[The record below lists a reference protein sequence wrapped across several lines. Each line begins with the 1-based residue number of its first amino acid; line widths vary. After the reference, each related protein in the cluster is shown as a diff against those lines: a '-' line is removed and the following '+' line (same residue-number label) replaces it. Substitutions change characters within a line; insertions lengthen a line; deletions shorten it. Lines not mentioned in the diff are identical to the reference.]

1 MAVKKKVAK
10 KVPAKKTVVAKK
22 PVAKKAAA
30 KKPAVK
36 KAAAKPAAK
45 KTVAKKPVAKKP
57 AAKKAAPKAAPK
69 ATPKAAPKKT
79 AAPKAITSPMVKTEV
94 INTIADMTGL
104 KQKDVGGVFEAMNEL
119 ITRHMMKRGSGEFT
133 IPDAGVK
140 MHKIRKGPSKKR
152 NGHNPYSGD
161 AMVIPAKKA
170 RNVVRV
176 SALKFLKEAVE

>member
-45 KTVAKKPVAKKP
+45 KTVAKKP
-57 AAKKAAPKAAPK
+57 AAKKVAPK
-69 ATPKAAPKKT
+69 ATPKAAPKKA

-176 SALKFLKEAVE
+176 SALKFLKEAVA

>member
-30 KKPAVK
+30 KKPAGK

-45 KTVAKKPVAKKP
+45 KTVAKKP
-57 AAKKAAPKAAPK
+57 AAKKVAPK
-69 ATPKAAPKKT
+69 ATPKAAPKKA

>member
-45 KTVAKKPVAKKP
+45 KTVAKKP
-57 AAKKAAPKAAPK
+57 AAKKVAPK
-69 ATPKAAPKKT
+69 ATPKAAPKKA

>member
-1 MAVKKKVAK
+1 
-10 KVPAKKTVVAKK
+10 
-22 PVAKKAAA
+22 
-30 KKPAVK
+30 
-36 KAAAKPAAK
+36 
-45 KTVAKKPVAKKP
+45 
-57 AAKKAAPKAAPK
+57 
-69 ATPKAAPKKT
+69 
-79 AAPKAITSPMVKTEV
+79 
-94 INTIADMTGL
+94 
-104 KQKDVGGVFEAMNEL
+104 
-119 ITRHMMKRGSGEFT
+119 MMKRGSGEFT

>member
-30 KKPAVK
+30 KKPVAK

-45 KTVAKKPVAKKP
+45 KTVAKKP
-57 AAKKAAPKAAPK
+57 AAKKVAPK
-69 ATPKAAPKKT
+69 ATPKAAPKKA

>member
-1 MAVKKKVAK
+1 MAVKKKAAK
-10 KVPAKKTVVAKK
+10 KAPAKKKVVAKK

-30 KKPAVK
+30 KKPAAK
-36 KAAAKPAAK
+36 KA
-45 KTVAKKPVAKKP
+45 VAKKPVAKKP

-69 ATPKAAPKKT
+69 KAA
-79 AAPKAITSPMVKTEV
+79 ALKAITSPMVKTDV
-94 INTIADMTGL
+94 INTIAEMTGL

-152 NGHNPYSGD
+152 NGHNPYSGE

-176 SALKFLKEAVE
+176 SALKFLKEAVA